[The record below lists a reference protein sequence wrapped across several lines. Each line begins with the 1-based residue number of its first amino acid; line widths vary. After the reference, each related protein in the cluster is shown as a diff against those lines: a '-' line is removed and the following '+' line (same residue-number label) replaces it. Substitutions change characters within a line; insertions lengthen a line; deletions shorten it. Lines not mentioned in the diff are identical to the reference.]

1 MGSTDFPGMAD
12 EDEREQQNRDDDDR
26 GRLRRSFVGLAVAL
40 VLVVAGIY
48 LVARLHKQNEI
59 EVCLEAGH
67 HNCDALVG
75 SP

>member
-1 MGSTDFPGMAD
+1 MGSTDLPGMAD
-12 EDEREQQNRDDDDR
+12 DEEEESRDDER
-26 GRLRRSFVGLAVAL
+26 GRLRRSFAGLGIAL
-40 VLVVAGIY
+40 LLVVAGIY

-75 SP
+75 GP

>member
-1 MGSTDFPGMAD
+1 MT
-12 EDEREQQNRDDDDR
+12 EDDGDKDGEDKGDRD
-26 GRLRRSFVGLAVAL
+26 RLKRSLAGLAVAL
-40 VLVVAGIY
+40 LLVVAGIY

-67 HNCDALVG
+67 HNCDALVD

>member
-1 MGSTDFPGMAD
+1 MAEHD
-12 EDEREQQNRDDDDR
+12 EDKDDR
-26 GRLRRSFVGLAVAL
+26 GRLKRSFAGLAVAL
-40 VLVVAGIY
+40 LLVVAGIY

-67 HNCDALVG
+67 HNCDALVD

>member
-26 GRLRRSFVGLAVAL
+26 GRLRRSFAGLAVAL
-40 VLVVAGIY
+40 LLVVAGIY

>member
-1 MGSTDFPGMAD
+1 MT
-12 EDEREQQNRDDDDR
+12 EDDDDKDDDR
-26 GRLRRSFVGLAVAL
+26 GRLRRSLAGLAVAV

-67 HNCDALVG
+67 HNCDTLVD

>member
-1 MGSTDFPGMAD
+1 MAEDD
-12 EDEREQQNRDDDDR
+12 EDKHDRD
-26 GRLRRSFVGLAVAL
+26 RLKRSFAGLAVAL
-40 VLVVAGIY
+40 LLVVAGIY

-67 HNCDALVG
+67 HNCDALVD

>member
-1 MGSTDFPGMAD
+1 MTEQD
-12 EDEREQQNRDDDDR
+12 EDNEARNDRD
-26 GRLRRSFVGLAVAL
+26 RLKRSFAGLAVAL
-40 VLVVAGIY
+40 LLVVAGLY

-75 SP
+75 GP

>member
-1 MGSTDFPGMAD
+1 MTEDD
-12 EDEREQQNRDDDDR
+12 EDKDEDTNDG
-26 GRLRRSFVGLAVAL
+26 GRLRRSLAGLAVAVL
-40 VLVVAGIY
+40 LVVAGIY

-67 HNCDALVG
+67 HNCDALVD

>member
-1 MGSTDFPGMAD
+1 MTEDD
-12 EDEREQQNRDDDDR
+12 EDNQDKDDR
-26 GRLRRSFVGLAVAL
+26 DRLKRSFAGLAVAL

-67 HNCDALVG
+67 HNCDALV
-75 SP
+75 P